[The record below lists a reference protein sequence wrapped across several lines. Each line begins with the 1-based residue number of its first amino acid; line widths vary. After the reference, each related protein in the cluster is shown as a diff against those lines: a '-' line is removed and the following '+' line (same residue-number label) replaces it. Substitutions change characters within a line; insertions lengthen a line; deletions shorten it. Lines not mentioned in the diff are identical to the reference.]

1 MCDMF
6 FLVSTSTLCFE
17 GRVKQLGEYCCML
30 FLSKFVMCTKVLL
43 QCELEASMKLTV
55 HQFFLVQI
63 DRALHTNEVVI
74 FVKVV
79 QQVDV
84 NERC

>member
-30 FLSKFVMCTKVLL
+30 FLSKFVMCTKVLM
-43 QCELEASMKLTV
+43 QCELEASMKLIV
-55 HQFFLVQI
+55 H
-63 DRALHTNEVVI
+63 
-74 FVKVV
+74 
-79 QQVDV
+79 
-84 NERC
+84 